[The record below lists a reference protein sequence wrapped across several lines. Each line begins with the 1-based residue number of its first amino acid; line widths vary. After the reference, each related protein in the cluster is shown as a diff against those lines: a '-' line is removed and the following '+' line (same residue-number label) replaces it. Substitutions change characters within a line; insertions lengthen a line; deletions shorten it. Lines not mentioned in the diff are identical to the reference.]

1 MAFNNEDQESLHNR
15 LAYQIGVTKPPTAT
29 KCRQLLLKS
38 REICLLLWPSPISA
52 YFGLNSAPTK
62 CWGST
67 GYLTGLRGVACLAVF
82 TEHFLMRFHPK
93 LLDEYG
99 EHPKFYQL
107 PGIRLLYSGSVMVS
121 IFFIISGFSLS
132 IGPLRTIYNRDW
144 EHFHQLMFSAALRR
158 PIRLILPP
166 TAVTF
171 VVMIGVRFS
180 LYQSHYDSPIDLDWR
195 GPIRQPTFAL
205 QLLDWVEYVLGRLV
219 YPGEWLLPLP
229 TVSPSEYAVPLYTI
243 PQELWSSFLLFIF
256 IVALSKVRPA
266 VRLITL
272 FFLVMLSAW
281 CMRKKSSCFLVGMAL
296 AELHLHRHLYPPQE
310 HSRSASNLWK
320 YLSVGLW
327 SFVLL
332 LGIWMC
338 SIPHTRGAY
347 GSSSIGYRMI
357 SRIIPWNSNVYTIG
371 AALVVLAIDQLPI
384 VQAVFRTSPAEYLG
398 KISFSLYIIHWPIL
412 AAWRW
417 SVVPFMCRVTGDHTA
432 LRYGAGFALA
442 AVCVTPVVLWIADI
456 CWRLVDETSIQ
467 FAKRWENMI
476 SIE

>member
-1 MAFNNEDQESLHNR
+1 MP
-15 LAYQIGVTKPPTAT
+15 AYGIDVSMSTTTTKG
-29 KCRQLLLKS
+29 RQLLLKS
-38 REICLLLWPSPISA
+38 REIGLFLLPSPISA
-52 YFGLNSAPTK
+52 YFGVSSAPTR

-67 GYLTGLRGVACLAVF
+67 SYLTGLRGVACLAVF
-82 TEHFLMRFHPK
+82 AEHFLMRFYPK

-132 IGPLRTIYNRDW
+132 IGPLRAIYDRDW
-144 EHFHQLMFSAALRR
+144 ERLHQLMFSAALRR

-171 VVMIGVRFS
+171 IVMIGVRFS
-180 LYQSHYDSPIDLDWR
+180 LYQSHYDSPIDMDWN
-195 GPIRQPTFAL
+195 GPIRQPNFAL
-205 QLLDWVEYVLGRLV
+205 QFLDWVEYVLGRLI
-219 YPGEWLLPLP
+219 YPDEWLRPLP
-229 TVSPSEYAVPLYTI
+229 NVSASEYAVPLYTI
-243 PQELWSSFLLFIF
+243 PQELWCSFLLFIF
-256 IVALSKVRPA
+256 IVSSSKVRPA

-272 FFLVMLSAW
+272 FFLIMLSAW
-281 CMRKKSSCFLVGMAL
+281 CMRKEISCFLVGMAL
-296 AELHLHRHLYPPQE
+296 AEFHLRRHLHPP
-310 HSRSASNLWK
+310 HKDPRSASNLWK
-320 YLSVGLW
+320 CLSVGLW

-347 GSSSIGYRMI
+347 GSSSIGYRTI

-371 AALVVLAIDQLPI
+371 AALVVLAIDHLPI
-384 VQAVFRTSPAEYLG
+384 VQAMFRTSPADYLG
-398 KISFSLYIIHWPIL
+398 KISFSLYMVHWPIL
-412 AAWRW
+412 AAWGW
-417 SVVPFMCRVTGDHTA
+417 SVVPFMCAVTGDHTA

-442 AVCVTPVVLWIADI
+442 AVCVTPVVWWIADL
-456 CWRLVDETSIQ
+456 CWRLVDETSIM